1 MIVFISCAKSKQK
14 SRSMAQD
21 MYISP
26 LFKKQLAF
34 AKTFNPDKIYILSA
48 KYGVVELEQYIS
60 PYDLTLN
67 DMPNSKRKEWAYKC
81 YLQLKKKNINFNEKA
96 IFLCGENY
104 HKYLSQVFKN
114 AEIPLGD
121 LPFGKRLQYL
131 NQYLKERREND

>member
-1 MIVFISCAKSKQK
+1 
-14 SRSMAQD
+14 MAED

-34 AKTFNPDKIYILSA
+34 AKTLNPSNIYILSA

-67 DMPNSKRKEWAYKC
+67 DMSDKERKKWAYHC
-81 YLQLKKKNINFNEKA
+81 YLQLKKKGIDFNERA
-96 IFLCGENY
+96 VFLCGKNY

-114 AEIPLGD
+114 SEAPLSN
-121 LPFGKRLQYL
+121 LPFGKRLQFL
-131 NQYLKERREND
+131 NQYTKERR